1 MTEKVMILKEVYEI
15 TQEAI
20 KRKEELRQQ
29 WASEEEINVVISEAL
44 FKVDVIVNWVPY
56 HLIQQ

>member
-1 MTEKVMILKEVYEI
+1 LTERIMILKEVYEI

-44 FKVDVIVNWVPY
+44 FKVDVILNWIPY
-56 HLIQQ
+56 HLMR

>member
-1 MTEKVMILKEVYEI
+1 MLIERIMILKEVYEI

-44 FKVDVIVNWVPY
+44 FKVDVILNWIPY
-56 HLIQQ
+56 HLMR